1 MSTPTPTVP
10 RTTWREPERAARS
23 RTAVPPGTTVGTRLP
38 PHVLLPVRTGGPAD
52 ALVEAVDEA
61 ARRGAG
67 LLVLHVL
74 DAPGRP
80 AVADAA
86 QAARRLA
93 EAERLVA
100 AVRDQARR
108 LTGGRV
114 PVTTEVAHR
123 EDPVEAVLRRAGSS
137 TSLVVFPPSSTAP
150 GGGAGIDLA
159 EAVSARCSRP
169 VMVLP
174 PGPLEDGV
182 PAPVVVGLRR
192 TSAPDD
198 ALRAGLRLARGRHCD
213 LVAVHACG
221 RSDGPGI
228 RRDLVAVLERLRTAV
243 TPLLADYPDVMTEV
257 VVTARTPLDA
267 LGDAGARS
275 CVVVLGRPHGDLLHD
290 LLPQLHRPVV
300 VVAGTPLATEH
311 AR

>member
-1 MSTPTPTVP
+1 MSTPTPTAP
-10 RTTWREPERAARS
+10 RTTRREPERAARS
-23 RTAVPPGTTVGTRLP
+23 RTTTPRGATVGTCLP
-38 PHVLLPVRTGGPAD
+38 AHVLLPVRTGVPTT
-52 ALVEAVDEA
+52 ALAQVVDEA

-80 AVADAA
+80 A
-86 QAARRLA
+86 

-100 AVRDQARR
+100 AVRDRARR
-108 LTGGRV
+108 LAGGRV

-123 EDPVEAVLRRAGSS
+123 EEPVEAVLRRAGSS
-137 TSLVVFPPSSTAP
+137 TGLVVFPPSSTAP
-150 GGGAGIDLA
+150 GGGAGTDLA

-311 AR
+311 TR